1 MIAGRKINNVVIKAF
16 LVAVLVFSLV
26 GTVTAGTELTIT
38 PRSVAV
44 EPGDSATYTVE
55 VRSITTE
62 TEQVSLSMEDSI
74 PGWSYAFS
82 DPEFDL
88 APDEIKIVTLTVLV
102 PATASGEYEAKI
114 KAEAVLPDLP
124 PEIAEKC
131 YFTIL
136 TTTTPPTAAQQVPGL
151 SPPGLAILIGLFLV
165 IAVKRINGKNKAVP
179 EIRHN
184 FGYKKEKS

>member
-1 MIAGRKINNVVIKAF
+1 MKVAGRRFNVGIKAF
-16 LVAVLVFSLV
+16 LVAVVLCLLV

-44 EPGDSATYTVE
+44 EPGDNATYTVE

-74 PGWSYAFS
+74 PGWGYTFS

-88 APDEIKIVTLTVLV
+88 APGEIKIVTLTVLV
-102 PATASGEYEAKI
+102 PATASGKYEAKI

-124 PEIAEKC
+124 PEISEKS

-136 TTTTPPTAAQQVPGL
+136 TTTNPSQAAQQVPGL
-151 SPPGLAILIGLFLV
+151 SPPGLAILIGLLLV
-165 IAVKRINGKNKAVP
+165 IAVRRINGKNRAVP
-179 EIRHN
+179 EIRRN
-184 FGYKKEKS
+184 FGYEKEKP